1 MSRLDISF
9 DELKNE
15 LDKLRFH
22 VPPRI
27 WTDEQIQCL
36 KYARKNKP
44 PVSWAKLCNFWK
56 SKGWGAI
63 AGKTLI
69 CKYKEVKDQ
78 EGN

>member
-9 DELKNE
+9 EELKNE

-22 VPPRI
+22 VPSRT

-36 KYARKNKP
+36 IYARKNKP
-44 PVSWAKLCNFWK
+44 PVSWKNLCKFWK
-56 SKGWGAI
+56 SKGWGTI
-63 AGKTLI
+63 ASKTLL
-69 CKYKEVKDQ
+69 CKYREVKDQ